1 MIDQFKEV
9 ISEFDRVNESQ
20 NLKIKNVIDTT
31 LRFDEIM
38 LSKASKIS
46 LQQLEKSL
54 DEYIS
59 KDEYVSIE
67 WNLKATSDDFS
78 NHLNGLDAK
87 IQKLQDHIKQTFQNS
102 MSTLSREVKTK
113 IMEDWSSIPISKNQ
127 IKALIDLKSEVLCK
141 WLHLPN

>member
-1 MIDQFKEV
+1 MI
-9 ISEFDRVNESQ
+9 
-20 NLKIKNVIDTT
+20 
-31 LRFDEIM
+31 
-38 LSKASKIS
+38 
-46 LQQLEKSL
+46 
-54 DEYIS
+54 
-59 KDEYVSIE
+59 
-67 WNLKATSDDFS
+67 FS

-141 WLHLPN
+141 

>member
-67 WNLKATSDDFS
+67 
-78 NHLNGLDAK
+78 
-87 IQKLQDHIKQTFQNS
+87 
-102 MSTLSREVKTK
+102 
-113 IMEDWSSIPISKNQ
+113 
-127 IKALIDLKSEVLCK
+127 
-141 WLHLPN
+141 